1 VTGPCDA
8 QMDLEDGAPLTPCRR
23 PGRKVRR
30 ACLHEHVSD
39 LFVCAVHEERG
50 ARGEGFCI
58 PCYETDGHRCPI
70 RLQPVPA

>member
-1 VTGPCDA
+1 MTGPCAA
-8 QMDLEDGAPLTPCRR
+8 QMDLEDGA
-23 PGRKVRR
+23 VRR
-30 ACLHEHVSD
+30 ACLHEHVAD

-58 PCYETDGHRCPI
+58 PCYEIDGHRCPI